1 MFLITSFS
9 SCLKLTFFTWNSDAV
24 NRLHQDI
31 GPTTVCIVAFTQTVN
46 LACIG
51 VVPLLSNNSSYRSVL
66 GRKMGTGSTFTCK
79 RGRELD

>member
-1 MFLITSFS
+1 MLYFLITSFS
-9 SCLKLTFFTWNSDAV
+9 SCLKLIFFTWNSVV

-51 VVPLLSNNSSYRSVL
+51 VVPLLSHNLIDHTEV
-66 GRKMGTGSTFTCK
+66 F
-79 RGRELD
+79 